1 MAKEETNVLRIRK
14 GDYKENI
21 RTHKKI
27 RLDHTN
33 KQGDKGYITTDRY
46 YKLYKIPLR

>member
-21 RTHKKI
+21 RTHKRI
-27 RLDHTN
+27 RLDHKIN
-33 KQGDKGYITTDRY
+33 KEIKDILQQTDIINCI
-46 YKLYKIPLR
+46 KFL